1 MNSRERECYR
11 ILHTQGEK
19 ALNSEVGVQMASD
32 LLARWEDTGAIKI
45 VQLSPGKAPVP
56 VATMTAAERS
66 AWTAHVAAHSGY
78 TVKTFA
84 KYAK

>member
-1 MNSRERECYR
+1 
-11 ILHTQGEK
+11 
-19 ALNSEVGVQMASD
+19 MASD

-56 VATMTAAERS
+56 VVIMTATEKAE
-66 AWTAHVAAHSGY
+66 WDAHVAAHSGY
-78 TVKTFA
+78 TIKTFA